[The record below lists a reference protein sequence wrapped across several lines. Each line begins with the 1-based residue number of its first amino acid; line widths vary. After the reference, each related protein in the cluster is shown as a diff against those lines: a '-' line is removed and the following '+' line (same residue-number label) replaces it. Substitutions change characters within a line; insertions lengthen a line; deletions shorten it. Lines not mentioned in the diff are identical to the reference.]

1 MKPRILVPYDFSP
14 AAERAL
20 AWAGDLQRTTGG
32 SVRVVH
38 VMSTFPGA
46 VAAATAPM
54 PLPYPSETDLADA
67 ERALRDATSRLA
79 PGATVEATIAS
90 TIDGGVLEAVR
101 ANRPDLVVMGT
112 HGRGG
117 FKRMMLGSVAD
128 HLVRNAECP
137 VVTMREQ
144 P

>member
-1 MKPRILVPYDFSP
+1 MRPRILVPYDFSP

-32 SVRVVH
+32 TLKVVH
-38 VMSTFPGA
+38 VVSTFPGA
-46 VAAATAPM
+46 VVAVTAPM
-54 PLPYPSETDLADA
+54 PIVYPTEIDLAEA
-67 ERALRDATSRLA
+67 ERALRDATARFA

-90 TIDGGVLEAVR
+90 TIDGGVMEAVR

-117 FKRMMLGSVAD
+117 VKRMMLGSVAD

-144 P
+144 L